1 MECKTTFRDI
11 DDADEFVDTLIRS
24 KIKFSYA
31 FIRFET
37 DNTHKT
43 IVELYF
49 KDELSLILF
58 NLSYEHDNSK

>member
-11 DDADEFVDTLIRS
+11 EDADIFVDNLVKN
-24 KIKFSYA
+24 KINFSHA
-31 FIRFET
+31 FIQFES
-37 DNTHKT
+37 DNTHKL

-49 KDELSLILF
+49 KDELDLIIF

>member
-11 DDADEFVDTLIRS
+11 DDADEFVGKLIRS
-24 KIKFSYA
+24 KIKFNYA

>member
-1 MECKTTFRDI
+1 MERKTTFRDI
-11 DDADEFVDTLIRS
+11 DDADEFVDKLVRD
-24 KIKFSYA
+24 KINFIYA

-37 DNTHKT
+37 DNTHKS

-49 KDELSLILF
+49 KDELAHILF